1 LPLKYKASQTPISST
16 ACIKNEF
23 TPIPLLIPVV
33 ADFEPAKILVR
44 SGSSKVMSRVST
56 AGEDL
61 PGGLIL
67 VVEDDPLILEFLCE
81 ILQDEGYVVQPQSSA
96 DAASVYLQGHAPEV
110 GMLLTDITMPGTL
123 NGADLAN
130 LFGDRWPDKP
140 IMIMSGF
147 ETPESSGVRHEVSFI
162 KKPWALGQLLDCVD
176 GALKSRRTL

>member
-1 LPLKYKASQTPISST
+1 MFISAIRERQGHESSIDSGRTPSW
-16 ACIKNEF
+16 
-23 TPIPLLIPVV
+23 
-33 ADFEPAKILVR
+33 
-44 SGSSKVMSRVST
+44 
-56 AGEDL
+56 
-61 PGGLIL
+61 GLIL

-81 ILQDEGYVVQPQSSA
+81 ILQDEGYVVQPQASA

-147 ETPESSGVRHEVSFI
+147 ETPESSGVRHAVSFI
-162 KKPWALGQLLDCVD
+162 KKPWALGQLLDCVN

>member
-1 LPLKYKASQTPISST
+1 M
-16 ACIKNEF
+16 
-23 TPIPLLIPVV
+23 
-33 ADFEPAKILVR
+33 
-44 SGSSKVMSRVST
+44 GRVST
-56 AGEDL
+56 AGEHL

-81 ILQDEGYVVQPQSSA
+81 ILQEEGYVVEPQSSA
-96 DAASVYLQGHAPEV
+96 DAASVYLESHAPNV
-110 GMLLTDITMPGTL
+110 GLLLTDITMAGKL

-162 KKPWALGQLLDCVD
+162 KKPWALGQLLDCVE
-176 GALKSRRTL
+176 GALKSHRPQR

>member
-1 LPLKYKASQTPISST
+1 M
-16 ACIKNEF
+16 
-23 TPIPLLIPVV
+23 
-33 ADFEPAKILVR
+33 
-44 SGSSKVMSRVST
+44 GRVST
-56 AGEDL
+56 AGEHL

-96 DAASVYLQGHAPEV
+96 DAASVYLQGHASEV
-110 GMLLTDITMPGTL
+110 GLLLTDITMPGTL

-176 GALKSRRTL
+176 GALKSRRTS

>member
-1 LPLKYKASQTPISST
+1 MCPES
-16 ACIKNEF
+16 
-23 TPIPLLIPVV
+23 
-33 ADFEPAKILVR
+33 
-44 SGSSKVMSRVST
+44 M
-56 AGEDL
+56 AGEHL

-81 ILQDEGYVVQPQSSA
+81 ILQEEGFVVEPQVSA
-96 DAASVYLQGHAPEV
+96 DAAADYLEQHANEV
-110 GMLLTDITMPGTL
+110 RLLLTDITMPGKL

-162 KKPWALGQLLDCVD
+162 KKPWALGQLLDCVE